1 MSSPRIVLASTSPSR
16 LHILRSAGIEP
27 ITVAPNVD
35 EDAVITALPDASPVR
50 IVEELAQAKAH
61 AVSPAYSNDIVIGGD
76 SMLLLD
82 GKLQGKPHTEEKT
95 IERWHQQS
103 GRTAEL
109 ITGHCVVTPKGE
121 HLEVA
126 ITSLD
131 FAEVPEEDIRAYA
144 ATGEPLKC
152 AGAFT
157 LEALGGWFVDGINGD
172 SSSVIGLSLPVVR
185 RALYRYGYSVSQF
198 WNR

>member
-16 LHILRSAGIEP
+16 LHILRTAGIEP
-27 ITVAPNVD
+27 LTVAPNVN
-35 EDAVITALPDASPVR
+35 EDSLIAALPDATSVR
-50 IVEELAQAKAH
+50 IVEQLAQAKAH
-61 AVSPAYSNDIVIGGD
+61 AVAPEYPNDIVIGGD

-82 GKLQGKPHTEEKT
+82 GHLQGKPHTEGKT

-109 ITGHCVVTPKGE
+109 VTGHCVVTPKGE
-121 HLEVA
+121 HIEVA

-131 FAEVPEEDIRAYA
+131 FAKVPEEDIRAYA
-144 ATGEPLKC
+144 ATGEPLEC

-157 LEALGGWFVDGINGD
+157 LEALGGWFVDGISGD
-172 SSSVIGLSLPVVR
+172 PSSVVGLSLPVVR

>member
-61 AVSPAYSNDIVIGGD
+61 AVSPAYPNDIVIGGD

-109 ITGHCVVTPKGE
+109 ITGHCVVNQ
-121 HLEVA
+121 
-126 ITSLD
+126 
-131 FAEVPEEDIRAYA
+131 RAS
-144 ATGEPLKC
+144 
-152 AGAFT
+152 T
-157 LEALGGWFVDGINGD
+157 LRWRL
-172 SSSVIGLSLPVVR
+172 LP
-185 RALYRYGYSVSQF
+185 
-198 WNR
+198 

>member
-1 MSSPRIVLASTSPSR
+1 MTTPRIVLASTSPSR
-16 LHILRSAGIEP
+16 LSILRSAGIEP
-27 ITVAPNVD
+27 VTVAPNVD
-35 EDAVITALPDASPVR
+35 EDALIASLGDASAAR
-50 IVEELAQAKAH
+50 IVKELATAKAH
-61 AVSPAYSNDIVIGGD
+61 AVADDYPDDIVIGGD

-82 GKLQGKPHTEEKT
+82 GQLQGKPHAEEKT
-95 IERWHQQS
+95 IQRWHQQR

-109 ITGHCVVTPKGE
+109 ITGHCIITPKGKHTE
-121 HLEVA
+121 AA

-131 FAEVPEEDIRAYA
+131 FGDISDEDIEAYA
-144 ATGEPLKC
+144 KTGEPLKC

-198 WNR
+198 WNK